1 MVAHEGCSRRGRD
14 CADDGSGSGKR
25 GFDGRGR
32 KISCTASP
40 QSGDRTPPRISGTPK
55 NHSDPAH
62 LDIGGPLPRTG
73 SAPRER
79 PRRWSPTE
87 EIGWSRTQ
95 EIRWY
100 PSQEIGWV
108 RSQEILQLISVA
120 GYDGREHP
128 PSQEIIDLLTQ
139 ALRKDAASK
148 AIIAAAIVWDARIR
162 RSSTAPQTDAI
173 AVALDHRDNYS
184 VIVYFP
190 YTLSGKKLN
199 IGEPFSEAGHAAIFV
214 H

>member
-1 MVAHEGCSRRGRD
+1 MNAALPFAERML
-14 CADDGSGSGKR
+14 DDHGEFYPYAMAMKP
-25 GFDGRGR
+25 DG
-32 KISCTASP
+32 
-40 QSGDRTPPRISGTPK
+40 
-55 NHSDPAH
+55 
-62 LDIGGPLPRTG
+62 
-73 SAPRER
+73 E
-79 PRRWSPTE
+79 
-87 EIGWSRTQ
+87 
-95 EIRWY
+95 
-100 PSQEIGWV
+100 
-108 RSQEILQLISVA
+108 LISVA
-120 GYDGREHP
+120 GYGGREHP
-128 PSQEIIDLLTQ
+128 PSQEIIDLLIQ

-162 RSSTAPQTDAI
+162 RSSTAPQTDVI